1 MNLPEAFDT
10 FHDRIS
16 LGAKPT
22 QKIESASTGLI
33 KHLTAAYGLPAA
45 LVFLQGSYPNDT
57 AIEPEDSDEGEYD
70 ADLVCVGAGAGM
82 SPDEA
87 LDDLEATLAQNATYA
102 ELIKKEGSRK
112 KPCVRLRYADD
123 EVGGFHV
130 DVVPARESSS
140 ADEQAPLE
148 VPRRGEDWHDTA
160 PEEYTQW
167 CRDQGPRFAR
177 TVKMLKRWREHH
189 QSARLSIK
197 SIVLQVLAANN
208 LGTQRS
214 DGEALVATFE
224 AIKGVLGESADT
236 PPRIANPVLE
246 AEDLAARWEQDSY
259 QDFRRELDEAAS
271 LARRAL
277 DSDDV
282 EESHKLW
289 RELLGNDFPPAPSNP
304 AKRVRV
310 PPVTPAPG
318 HQRTQ
323 APPRREK
330 HGA

>member
-1 MNLPEAFDT
+1 MHLPEAFDT
-10 FHDRIS
+10 LHERVS
-16 LGAKPT
+16 LGVKPT

-33 KHLTAAYGLPAA
+33 KHLTAVYVLSATR
-45 LVFLQGSYPNDT
+45 VFLQGSYPNDT

-70 ADLVCVGAGAGM
+70 ADLVCIGARPGM
-82 SPDEA
+82 SPDQA

-102 ELIKKEGSRK
+102 ELIQKEGSRK

-130 DVVPARESSS
+130 DVVPARDSSS
-140 ADEQAPLE
+140 PDAQAPLE

-160 PEEYTQW
+160 PSEYTQW

-189 QSARLSIK
+189 QPARLSIK

-208 LGTQRS
+208 LGTPRS
-214 DGEALVATFE
+214 DGEALVATLE
-224 AIKGVLGESADT
+224 AIKRVLAESSA
-236 PPRIANPVLE
+236 PPRVENPVLS
-246 AEDLAARWEQDSY
+246 AENLAARWEREPY
-259 QDFRRELDEAAS
+259 QDFRRELAEAVS

-277 DSDDV
+277 DSGDV

-289 RELLGNDFPPAPSNP
+289 RELLGNDFPPAPWDPGKRARVLP
-304 AKRVRV
+304 A
-310 PPVTPAPG
+310 TPAPG
-318 HQRTQ
+318 FQRTQ
-323 APPRREK
+323 APPRRERY
-330 HGA
+330 GA